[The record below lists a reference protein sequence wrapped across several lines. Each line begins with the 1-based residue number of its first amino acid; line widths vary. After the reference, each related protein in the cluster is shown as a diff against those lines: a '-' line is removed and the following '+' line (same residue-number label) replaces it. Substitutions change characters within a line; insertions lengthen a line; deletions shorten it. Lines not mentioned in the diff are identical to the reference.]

1 MTRNHEKLLI
11 GILAGIIIV
20 GAGAFAIQPALAG
33 KGSIKAGSEL
43 IGPSYDVL
51 SLQLTPRK

>member
-1 MTRNHEKLLI
+1 MSRTHEKLLI

-33 KGSIKAGSEL
+33 KGGIRAGSEM

-51 SLQLTPRK
+51 TLRLAPTR

>member
-11 GILAGIIIV
+11 GVLAGIIIV

-33 KGSIKAGSEL
+33 KAGVKAGSEL
-43 IGPSYDVL
+43 AGPSYDIL
-51 SLQLTPRK
+51 NLRLLPQK

>member
-33 KGSIKAGSEL
+33 KGNVKAGSEL

-51 SLQLTPRK
+51 NLQLTPRK

>member
-11 GILAGIIIV
+11 GLLAGIIIV

-33 KGSIKAGSEL
+33 KAGAATL
-43 IGPSYDVL
+43 PGPAYPVL
-51 SLQLTPRK
+51 DLKLSPQA

>member
-1 MTRNHEKLLI
+1 MTRSNEKLLI
-11 GILAGIIIV
+11 GVLAGIIV

-33 KGSIKAGSEL
+33 KAGVKAGSEM

-51 SLQLTPRK
+51 TLRLNPIK

>member
-1 MTRNHEKLLI
+1 MTKSNEKLLI
-11 GILAGIIIV
+11 GVLAGIIIV

-33 KGSIKAGSEL
+33 KAGVKAGSEM

-51 SLQLTPRK
+51 TLRLTPIK